1 MNRHLCDADP
11 SSLLPKPSW
20 PTQAAGVLGPYE
32 LDLGGLGIRSIKWC
46 AQLGSNPTG
55 RYLVLAGS
63 ANGGPLQREDLRQK
77 FSLYSWK
84 GPSYSPSKLIDDL
97 SPYTLRPEG
106 LDLMSVGG
114 SSRILFVEDRYQ
126 ATGYTTRN
134 AVHWPLSIL
143 GNVP

>member
-1 MNRHLCDADP
+1 MNHYFYYTNLSAF
-11 SSLLPKPSW
+11 LPALGW
-20 PTQAAGVLGPYE
+20 TTQAAGVLGPYE
-32 LDLGGLGIRSIKWC
+32 LDLGGLGIRSLKWC
-46 AQLGSNPTG
+46 SQLGSNPAG

-63 ANGGPLQREDLRQK
+63 ANGGPLQRENLRQK
-77 FSLYSWK
+77 FSLYSWR
-84 GPSYSPSKLIDDL
+84 GPGYSPSKLIDDL

-106 LDLMSVGG
+106 VDLMSVGG

-126 ATGYTTRN
+126 ATGYATRN